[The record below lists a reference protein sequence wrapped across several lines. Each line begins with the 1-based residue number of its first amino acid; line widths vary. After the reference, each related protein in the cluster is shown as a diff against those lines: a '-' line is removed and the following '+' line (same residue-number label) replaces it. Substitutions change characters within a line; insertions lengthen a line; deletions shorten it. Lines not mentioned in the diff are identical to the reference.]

1 MHGKRVHGTES
12 FEPIHFLLAGLA
24 SSPYK
29 SFIGFSTDAINTLS
43 PCFIQLSFLEPTPFP
58 LLLFK
63 CSLSST
69 RSSKSGSKR
78 RFRDIFSSPL
88 SPPMQLSQY
97 NFILVVGAE
106 EAANDS
112 VNVRSRDNDVQGL
125 KTVENLIEQFK
136 TMVADKS
143 PSLPLPTRPD
153 QATDTK

>member
-1 MHGKRVHGTES
+1 
-12 FEPIHFLLAGLA
+12 
-24 SSPYK
+24 
-29 SFIGFSTDAINTLS
+29 
-43 PCFIQLSFLEPTPFP
+43 
-58 LLLFK
+58 
-63 CSLSST
+63 
-69 RSSKSGSKR
+69 
-78 RFRDIFSSPL
+78 
-88 SPPMQLSQY
+88 MQLSQY

-125 KTVENLIEQFK
+125 KTVENLIEHFK